1 MARFGHRL
9 FWHQVLVLHIS
20 VRCTGMTGFCVMMWG
35 SADTAVFS
43 FFWELAGVRDLSF
56 CCTKRMAAVL
66 VLWALLQP
74 DLPVTKSRYVPE
86 R

>member
-1 MARFGHRL
+1 MPFLVFGG
-9 FWHQVLVLHIS
+9 LV
-20 VRCTGMTGFCVMMWG
+20 
-35 SADTAVFS
+35 
-43 FFWELAGVRDLSF
+43 EVRDLSF

-74 DLPVTKSRYVPE
+74 DLPVMKSRCVQE